1 MKKYQVI
8 FVSDWDD
15 NRANIETHQHENRTL
30 AIEEIKT
37 RLKIAELDPFLSVT
51 ITTDNNKEPIGYYAD
66 MDNDP
71 SLGWEKCI
79 LIELE

>member
-15 NRANIETHQHENRTL
+15 NRANIETYQYEHRTL
-30 AIEEIKT
+30 AIEEIKR
-37 RLKIAELDPFLSVT
+37 RLNIALSDPSLSVT

-66 MDNDP
+66 MDNDT
-71 SLGWEKCI
+71 SLGWEKCV

>member
-15 NRANIETHQHENRTL
+15 NRFNIETHQYENRTL
-30 AIEEIKT
+30 AIEEIKR
-37 RLKIAELDPFLSVT
+37 RLKLVDPGLSTT

-66 MDNDP
+66 MDDDP

>member
-15 NRANIETHQHENRTL
+15 NRFNIETHQYENRTL
-30 AIEEIKT
+30 AIEKIKMK
-37 RLKIAELDPFLSVT
+37 LAIALSDPSLSLT
-51 ITTDNNKEPIGYYAD
+51 ITTDKNKEPIGYYAEMED
-66 MDNDP
+66 EP

>member
-1 MKKYQVI
+1 MKKYQVM

-15 NRANIETHQHENRTL
+15 NRANIETCQYEHRTL
-30 AIEEIKT
+30 AIEKIKMK
-37 RLKIAELDPFLSVT
+37 LAIALSDPSLSLT
-51 ITTDNNKEPIGYYAD
+51 ITTDKDKEPIGYYAEMED
-66 MDNDP
+66 EP

>member
-15 NRANIETHQHENRTL
+15 NRFNIETHQYEHRTL

-37 RLKIAELDPFLSVT
+37 RLEIAQL
-51 ITTDNNKEPIGYYAD
+51 
-66 MDNDP
+66 DP
-71 SLGWEKCI
+71 SLSTTI
-79 LIELE
+79 NPAL